1 MQLKMCERDCE
12 KMPGGEST
20 DMEQRDIPVERP
32 EQDEFGVGRYVQG
45 LCKFIRSSET
55 PITIALHG
63 EWGSGKTSFMKMMEC
78 CLCSSELPEE
88 ERYDAIWLNT
98 WDLFLENEYG
108 VAVKKLLNSLFSQ
121 LEEHFEKLHARQ
133 KSDERKRQI
142 KEYLK
147 GVSSVMLSAINIELE
162 TSGKV
167 LDQVFGGHDYAS
179 IRTLKRDFENFLK
192 DEVAQKGNG
201 VTDKAFLIFVDDL
214 DRLEPRLAVTLL
226 EALKNLFDI
235 EKCVFI
241 LAIDY
246 EVVTFGI
253 EQKYGSKHIANRNIG
268 QDFFDKLIQV
278 PYRIPMAKYD
288 IRVMVMDRL
297 KKIEYFDRAYD
308 YEKYEGRIIEI
319 FQLATNKNPRAIK
332 RLLNM
337 LHLMTAMN
345 LGEENSHA
353 ELRMMELLLMALQLS
368 FPSVYLMLG
377 KNNHLDTWKK
387 SFAVEDGETEISESI
402 RQRYQLDEDWKEII
416 YLVVSRDEVIRR
428 NFHRVSRLLE
438 IYGQLQD
445 RCHKVGERV
454 EDALGIVNVICRVQN
469 ENEQIV
475 YDGEAYD
482 KSSQTQ
488 YRQGT
493 RLVNSIDFSSFS
505 RVLDVGCGNGSTT
518 LDMWNKNRDMHVRA
532 FDLAVSQIEKAN
544 EKYQKLVETL
554 PPDSYEGDIDFDVM
568 DALDLHDK
576 EMYDLVFSNATLHWI
591 TDEKR
596 MYGLLYEALEPGG
609 RLAVHQGG
617 AGTYAGLHQA
627 VRKAIRNLGLEDRYK
642 KWLFPAFYP
651 KKREMELLLESVGFA
666 DIHVESVYSDEK
678 DNMDLVDNFANASL
692 IYYHI
697 PSVTDEEFDAVR
709 REYFRIC
716 ETETIDKSSHR
727 LYIFAEKP
735 KKERSQDDED

>member
-402 RQRYQLDEDWKEII
+402 RQ
-416 YLVVSRDEVIRR
+416 
-428 NFHRVSRLLE
+428 
-438 IYGQLQD
+438 
-445 RCHKVGERV
+445 
-454 EDALGIVNVICRVQN
+454 
-469 ENEQIV
+469 
-475 YDGEAYD
+475 
-482 KSSQTQ
+482 
-488 YRQGT
+488 GT

-609 RLAVHQGG
+609 KLAVHQGG